1 MNADELAGGVPVVRK
16 CWGQAFKAFVAE
28 SFVVISR
35 DDCVMAQVAYT
46 CISPI
51 ATPCPSTNF
60 PQNFRA
66 EDKCVKSVPLIPPV
80 NKPNGTINL
89 GMGYFIKKCFFVEI
103 QQLS

>member
-66 EDKCVKSVPLIPPV
+66 EDKCVKSVSRKNCRLMILDFRLELPPPADWLMQ
-80 NKPNGTINL
+80 NR
-89 GMGYFIKKCFFVEI
+89 
-103 QQLS
+103 LS